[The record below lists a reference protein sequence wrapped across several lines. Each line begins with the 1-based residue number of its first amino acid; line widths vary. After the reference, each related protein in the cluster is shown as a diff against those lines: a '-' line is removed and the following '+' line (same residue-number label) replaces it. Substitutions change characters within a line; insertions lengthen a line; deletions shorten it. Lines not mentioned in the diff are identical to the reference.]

1 MTLLDVNKN
10 VTLAHVR
17 QHLKIVVEIIK
28 SLSTTLNI
36 KMIRNYQK
44 NFQKSKSKMEHQR
57 LHGKLSEYVVLT
69 TQTVSC
75 LLCLNEKCETAIYK
89 GQNL

>member
-1 MTLLDVNKN
+1 
-10 VTLAHVR
+10 
-17 QHLKIVVEIIK
+17 
-28 SLSTTLNI
+28 
-36 KMIRNYQK
+36 MIRNYQK

-89 GQNL
+89 GQNLLNKRTEKNRHLQTQK